1 VPTTL
6 PPESLTPVVP
16 SEADG
21 LGAGIKAIW
30 NALLRRWLTILLA
43 TLVVVLLAVA
53 ATMLL
58 EPRYEAVA
66 RLRVEPTQ
74 NMLVGQTPTG
84 SNLPD
89 QSIVETEASIMASHD
104 LAVEVVRRLNLVN
117 DPELTEGMDDLPPQ
131 QSQAEQ
137 DRRIDQVADE
147 LGKRLDVSRRESTYV
162 VELAVT
168 SRDPVKAAQIANAF
182 VDVYIEQSVSRRTGT
197 AAGQAVMIERRL
209 EELAAKAQEAD
220 QRLAQ
225 FRAANGIVGEG
236 ALSVADQQIA
246 PLAGQLATAQSEA
259 AAARARLAAAQSQ
272 IAGGGLTAVSAV
284 LGSPVIA
291 NLRAQRAALTT
302 QFEEISTTFGP
313 RHPESIRIQEQLR
326 AVDEQIREEANRV
339 VGSLRSEAAAAS
351 ARAASLQGDLNALRA
366 SRATQTQASGTEAT
380 LLRAA
385 EAAQLAY
392 NQAAELAQRTNQI
405 AASPLSQAQLI
416 EAATPPLEPSAP
428 NKRLLLAGGL
438 VLGLLLG
445 VLLAALQELLASGAR
460 SRRDLERIGL
470 PLLASVP
477 LQRRRKTGRMPADS
491 MVDAPFTA
499 YAEAFRSMRNTL
511 TISSGKPLQVV
522 ALVSSLPGE
531 GKTTTSLSLARMMAM
546 SGERT
551 LIIDADPRGA
561 GLLRLLP
568 AEPEVGLV
576 EVLDDGVAWQTAI
589 QPDVVEGL
597 DILPVSSS
605 EFVQSDVFSKDR
617 LEALLAELRGRYDRI
632 VFDTPP
638 LLGVA
643 DARVIASVADAVLM
657 VVRWDKTPRNAIRST
672 LETLIQDSAVV
683 IGAVFTMVDPRS
695 EAAGGAHYSAYYSSY
710 LQPA

>member
-1 VPTTL
+1 MPTTL
-6 PPESLTPVVP
+6 PAESLKPVVP
-16 SEADG
+16 SESDG

-43 TLVVVLLAVA
+43 TALVLLLALL
-53 ATMLL
+53 ATMLM
-58 EPRYEAVA
+58 EPRFEAVA

-104 LAVEVVRRLNLVN
+104 LAVEVVRRLGLMN
-117 DPELTEGMDDLPPQ
+117 DPEFTEGLPPEADQ
-131 QSQAEQ
+131 ERRVDHVAE
-137 DRRIDQVADE
+137 E
-147 LGKRLDVSRRESTYV
+147 LSKRLTVARRESTYV
-162 VELAVT
+162 VELVFT
-168 SRDPVKAAQIANAF
+168 SQDPAKAARIANAF
-182 VDVYIEQSVSRRTGT
+182 VDVYMEQSVSRRTGT
-197 AAGQAVMIERRL
+197 AAGQLTMIEQRL
-209 EELAAKAQEAD
+209 EGLGARAQEAD

-225 FRAANGIVGEG
+225 FRAANGIAGEG

-259 AAARARLAAAQSQ
+259 AAARARLTAAQSQ
-272 IAGGGLTAVSAV
+272 IAAGGLTAVSAV
-284 LGSPVIA
+284 LESPVIA

-366 SRATQTQASGTEAT
+366 SRVTQTQASGTEAT
-380 LLRAA
+380 LMRAA
-385 EAAQLAY
+385 ESAQLAY

-405 AASPLSQAQLI
+405 AASPLSQAQLV

-445 VLLAALQELLASGAR
+445 VLLAALQELLASGVR

-477 LQRRRKTGRMPADS
+477 LHRRRRTGRMPADS
-491 MVDAPFTA
+491 MVDAPFTV

-511 TISSGKPLQVV
+511 TISSGKPFQVV

-531 GKTTTSLSLARMMAM
+531 GKTTTALSLARMMAM
-546 SGERT
+546 SGDRT

-568 AEPEVGLV
+568 TEPEVGLV

-617 LEALLAELRGRYDRI
+617 LEALLTELRGRYDRI

-643 DARVIASVADAVLM
+643 DSRVIASVADAVLL

-672 LETLIQDSAVV
+672 LETLIQDSATV
-683 IGAVFTMVDPRS
+683 IGGVLTMVDPRS
-695 EAAGGAHYSAYYSSY
+695 EAAGAAHYSSYYSSY
-710 LQPA
+710 VQPA

>member
-1 VPTTL
+1 VPTTHS
-6 PPESLTPVVP
+6 PERLAPVVP

-21 LGAGIKAIW
+21 LGAGIKAVW

-43 TLVVVLLAVA
+43 TLVVVALAVA
-53 ATMLL
+53 ATMLI
-58 EPRYEAVA
+58 EPRYQAVA

-74 NMLVGQTPTG
+74 NMLVGQTPSG

-104 LAVEVVRRLNLVN
+104 HAVEVVRRLNLLN
-117 DPELTEGMDDLPPQ
+117 DPELTEGLNDLPQ
-131 QSQAEQ
+131 QQAQTQQ
-137 DRRIDQVADE
+137 DQRIDQVAAE

-168 SRDPVKAAQIANAF
+168 SRDPVKAAQIANAY

-209 EELAAKAQEAD
+209 EELAAKAQNAD

-225 FRAANGIVGEG
+225 FRAANGIAGEG

-272 IAGGGLTAVSAV
+272 TAAGGLTAVSAV

-302 QFEEISTTFGP
+302 QFEEISATFGP

-326 AVDEQIREEANRV
+326 AVDDQIREEANRV

-351 ARAASLQGDLNALRA
+351 ARAASLEGDLNALRA

-380 LLRAA
+380 LIRAA

-416 EAATPPLEPSAP
+416 EAATPPSEPNSP

-445 VLLAALQELLASGAR
+445 VVLAALQELLASGAR

-477 LQRRRKTGRMPADS
+477 LQRRRKKGRTPADS

-522 ALVSSLPGE
+522 ALVSSLPAE

-568 AEPEVGLV
+568 SEPEVGLV
-576 EVLDDGVAWQTAI
+576 EVLDEGVAWQSAI

-617 LEALLAELRGRYDRI
+617 LEALLVELRGRYDRI

-638 LLGVA
+638 VLGVA